1 MNHHAFTWTPGHPEQ
16 TFLLETTHLAGLLAR
31 LPCDVSYLPAPEP
44 GTQRFSRASWA
55 KISAASMDIRPM
67 HR

>member
-31 LPCDVSYLPAPEP
+31 LPLRRELPA
-44 GTQRFSRASWA
+44 
-55 KISAASMDIRPM
+55 RP
-67 HR
+67 

>member
-31 LPCDVSYLPAPEP
+31 LPCDVSYLPAP
-44 GTQRFSRASWA
+44 
-55 KISAASMDIRPM
+55 
-67 HR
+67 